1 MGEIQYQEEFVKSN
15 VSNDAHSINYVLD
28 QIKEVHSSDNG
39 WVVGEPVIVP
49 NSDGMTVTIKVQL
62 TKYNV
67 MNQGMRRSL

>member
-39 WVVGEPVIVP
+39 WVVGKPVIVP